1 MEVISEYVNYDRKA
15 IVTKHCGV
23 YSEVC
28 VFFVEYYIGGKL
40 VGRSQHRSAASAET
54 IAEQYTDC
62 LDTDV
67 KQFLSE

>member
-1 MEVISEYVNYDRKA
+1 MEVLSEYVNYDRKA

-28 VFFVEYYIGGKL
+28 VFFVEYFIDGKL
-40 VGRSQHRSAASAET
+40 IGRSQHRSSSEADK

-62 LDTDV
+62 IDTDV

>member
-15 IVTKHCGV
+15 VVVKQCGA

-28 VFFVEYYIGGKL
+28 VYFVEYYIDGKL
-40 VGRSQHRSAASAET
+40 VGRTQHRHANQAEQV
-54 IAEQYTDC
+54 AEQYTDC
-62 LDTDV
+62 IDTDV

>member
-28 VFFVEYYIGGKL
+28 VFFVEYYVGDKL
-40 VGRSQHRSAASAET
+40 VGRSQHRSASQAET